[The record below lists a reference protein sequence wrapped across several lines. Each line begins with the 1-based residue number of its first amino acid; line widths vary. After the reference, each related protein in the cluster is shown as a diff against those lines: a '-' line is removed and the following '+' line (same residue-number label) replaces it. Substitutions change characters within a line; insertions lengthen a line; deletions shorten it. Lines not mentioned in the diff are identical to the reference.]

1 MAFLKKKISSTAI
14 FSGFCFL
21 INLSFVNAQ
30 DPKKE
35 LSIKEQSSSP
45 YPTDGT
51 RHKFTPSATND
62 DFLKLKKTATFGEGE
77 EAFTISGIKPKGDGF
92 IGKDLND
99 KPWTLSKEQVKD
111 AGLLKDGKI
120 NPDAIVSEAN
130 YPYAGEWYGGPL
142 LGHISEGL
150 MWSAM
155 VVGMIQLVGMFT
167 DDDQLISAASK
178 SAFGGIMSGKTAVG
192 MITKFKPEWGAEII
206 KSKWGMGL
214 SKAGAV
220 GLGTGLFVAAI
231 IFYSTYKDESQET
244 IIFTCEPW
252 QAPTG
257 GANCE
262 KCNKQGSLPCSEYQC
277 RSLGQSCEL
286 LNPGTDEESCTWVNR
301 HDVNPPVI
309 KPLKD
314 ALLDGY
320 VYAPDNTIS
329 PPDKGV
335 KVQNT
340 ALASKCAEAFTP
352 LTFGIIT
359 NEPAQCKISPLRE
372 KSFEEMGL
380 YFGGSNLFTYNHTQV
395 MVLPGADA
403 LNASGITIKNDGNFE
418 VYARCQDANGNSN
431 TANFVFK
438 YCVEKGPDTT
448 PPLIVSTNLL
458 NNMPIAFDQSSIDL
472 EIYTNEPADCRW
484 DYLDKAYDNMDNAF
498 TCSKNI
504 FQMNAQMLY
513 PCSTTLT
520 GLKNE
525 FENKFYFRC
534 KDLSENTNAESYL
547 FTLLGTRPLV
557 IDYVSPDEETIKD
570 STDIIQVT
578 LKVETSAGY
587 NDGESACY
595 YSDTGEDDSYVMFGN
610 TNSHQH
616 SQELWFNAGTYKYF
630 IKCLDLGGN
639 TDEKTIN
646 FDVESDSLSP
656 LVVRV
661 YHEGSYLK
669 LMTNEEAECVYDTTS
684 CSYTFEDGIKIANI
698 DGITHYTDWDT
709 QTNFYIKC
717 KDSYGNKPF
726 PDKCNIIAKPA
737 QIF

>member
-1 MAFLKKKISSTAI
+1 MKKRLIKSISLFQIYLMIVSVISFSFILNIDLVIAEVPEIKVPPTGSSTASEY
-14 FSGFCFL
+14 FG
-21 INLSFVNAQ
+21 
-30 DPKKE
+30 
-35 LSIKEQSSSP
+35 IKPLAE
-45 YPTDGT
+45 G
-51 RHKFTPSATND
+51 
-62 DFLKLKKTATFGEGE
+62 KKTAEF
-77 EAFTISGIKPKGDGF
+77 FSGTVGG
-92 IGKDLND
+92 G
-99 KPWTLSKEQVKD
+99 
-111 AGLLKDGKI
+111 A
-120 NPDAIVSEAN
+120 DAIVSGAQ
-130 YPYAGEWYGGPL
+130 YAL
-142 LGHISEGL
+142 I
-150 MWSAM
+150 
-155 VVGMIQLVGMFT
+155 VVGVIQMIAPMLGA
-167 DDDQLISAASK
+167 DSALTNA
-178 SAFGGIMSGKTAVG
+178 
-192 MITKFKPEWGAEII
+192 
-206 KSKWGMGL
+206 L
-214 SKAGAV
+214 SV
-220 GLGTGLFVAAI
+220 SLGTGVFIGKGLYTLLGEGGTWSSWTTNAGSWSIAGGVVTAAV
-231 IFYSTYKDESQET
+231 IFYMMYKSEET
-244 IIFTCEPW
+244 ETKIFTCEAW

-257 GANCE
+257 GSNCE
-262 KCNKQGSLPCSEYQC
+262 KCNKQGELPCSEYQC

-286 LNPGTDEESCTWVNR
+286 LNPGTEEEQCTWVNR
-301 HDVNPPVI
+301 NDVNPPVM
-309 KPLKD
+309 KPLES
-314 ALLDGY
+314 ALLNNY
-320 VYAPDNTIS
+320 VYSPDNTIS

-335 KVQNT
+335 KVQNK

-372 KSFEEMGL
+372 KSFEDMGL
-380 YFGGSNLFTYNHTQV
+380 YFGGSNSFTYNHTQV
-395 MVLPGADA
+395 MILPGAEA
-403 LNASGITIKNDGNFE
+403 LEAEGLTLQNNGNFE
-418 VYARCQDANGNSN
+418 VYARCQDANGNAN

-472 EIYTNEPADCRW
+472 NIYTNEPADCKW
-484 DYLDKAYDNMDNAF
+484 DYLDKAYDNMDNTF

-525 FENKFYFRC
+525 FKNKFYFRC

-547 FTLLGTRPLV
+547 FTLLGTKPLV
-557 IDYVSPDEETIKD
+557 IDYVSPDAETIKD
-570 STDIIQVT
+570 STDIVQVT

-595 YSDTGEDDSYVMFGN
+595 YSDTGTEDSYVLFGN

-616 SQELWFNAGTYKYF
+616 SQELWFNAGTYEYF

-646 FDVESDSLSP
+646 FDVESDVTSP

-661 YHEGSYLK
+661 YHEDKYLK
-669 LMTNEEAECVYDTTS
+669 LITNEKAECVYDTTS
-684 CSYTFEDGIKIANI
+684 CSYTFEDGIKMANI
-698 DGITHYTDWDT
+698 DGITHYTDWNT

-726 PDKCNIIAKPA
+726 PDKCNLIAKPS